1 MSEQSNRV
9 KPIRNSLILGVE
21 VLDMLSS
28 WFEEVDLA
36 GEQHGEGPQPS
47 GKSSFRQ
54 SLTQSSQRSLH
65 RLVRCVTS
73 AKTQVALLK
82 QEAVLATV
90 QQHSP
95 EQLIIIISCHDRVR
109 INISIK
115 NTFFY
120 CLHKGP
126 DTNSSLQ
133 NLLHQLPV
141 KPTDASPPPLPP
153 IF

>member
-1 MSEQSNRV
+1 MKQSNTV
-9 KPIRNSLILGVE
+9 TPISNSLIWGVE
-21 VLDMLSS
+21 VLHTLPS

-36 GEQHGEGPQPS
+36 GGQHREGPRPS

-65 RLVRCVTS
+65 RSVECIIG

-82 QEAVLATV
+82 QAAVLATV

-95 EQLIIIISCHDRVR
+95 KQLITTVSCHDRVM

-115 NTFFY
+115 NAFFY

-126 DTNSSLQ
+126 DTETAAC
-133 NLLHQLPV
+133 
-141 KPTDASPPPLPP
+141 KICFTSPL
-153 IF
+153 